1 MRAKGW
7 RNVFSFTFMQ
17 YIKTKSFIVSNIIIC
32 VIVAAICVLTNV
44 LPAAMSDSDSSDVG
58 DENAPG
64 TEVSDFFKTGEVS
77 LFDESKILAEDDKSA
92 LSEIFKDRFAEPQ
105 SSLDDVVEELKT
117 TEAMKVAVQIT
128 TRTDKDGKVTGYDVR
143 SYYSSAAKSSVDT
156 LNSVVE
162 ELINR
167 RILLNAG
174 VSPEKYEDTRVS
186 VITSKTEA
194 GGKNL
199 NSIQGLV
206 NYALPMLVSIVL
218 FMFIFTYGSVVA
230 QSIAT
235 EKTSRVMELLLT
247 SVRPLAVVIGK
258 VLAMG
263 LVSFLQFFLMVGVGA
278 ASFALSSPFGWM
290 SKAAELLKNP
300 EIQDALS
307 QMGQSGGTIGAVAGV
322 SSSDIEIAQTMNEF
336 TKVFTP
342 FNIIMIIVIFI
353 LGFLFFSLIAALI
366 GASVSRME
374 DLQAAMSPYSI
385 IGVLGMY
392 LAYFPVIFN
401 AEALQA
407 GDGSISP
414 VQLFSYYC
422 PISSPF
428 ALPGAAMVGTISPTN
443 VLISVLVL
451 AAFVVLIAIVVSK
464 VYEAIILHNGNR
476 IKFGDIIKMAVRK

>member
-7 RNVFSFTFMQ
+7 RSIFSFTFLQ

-32 VIVAAICVLTNV
+32 VIIAAICVLTNV
-44 LPAAMSDSDSSDVG
+44 LPVAMSDSDSSDVG
-58 DENAPG
+58 DENIPG
-64 TEVSDFFKTGEVS
+64 TEVSDFFTDGSVS
-77 LFDESKILAEDDKSA
+77 LFDEVKILADDDKNT
-92 LSEIFKDRFAEPQ
+92 LSELFKDRFAEPQ
-105 SSLDDVVEELKT
+105 GSLEDAVEELKT
-117 TEAMKVAVQIT
+117 AEEMKIAVQIT
-128 TRTDKDGKVTGYDVR
+128 ARTDKDGKTTGYEVR
-143 SYYSSAAKSSVDT
+143 SYYSSAAKGSVDEF
-156 LNSVVE
+156 NGIVE

-174 VSPEKYEDTRVS
+174 VSPEKYAETQLS
-186 VITSKTEA
+186 VITTKTEA

-206 NYALPMLVSIVL
+206 NYVLPMLVSIVL
-218 FMFIFTYGSVVA
+218 FLFIFSYGQIVA

-263 LVSFLQFFLMVGVGA
+263 LVSFLQFFLMIGVGA
-278 ASFALSSPFGWM
+278 ASFAVSSPFGWM
-290 SKAAELLKNP
+290 SKAAELLKSP

-307 QMGQSGGTIGAVAGV
+307 QMGQSGGMAG
-322 SSSDIEIAQTMNEF
+322 SIAGISSDDLEIAQTMNEF

-342 FNIIMIIVIFI
+342 FNIATIIVIFI

-392 LAYFPVIFN
+392 LAYFPIIFN
-401 AEALQA
+401 ADALA
-407 GDGSISP
+407 SGDGSVNP

-422 PISSPF
+422 PVSSPF
-428 ALPGAAMVGTISPTN
+428 ALPGAVMVGTISPIN
-443 VLISVLVL
+443 ILISVLVL

-476 IKFGDIIKMAVRK
+476 IKFGDILKMAVRK

>member
-7 RNVFSFTFMQ
+7 RSVFSFTFLQ

-32 VIVAAICVLTNV
+32 VVIAAICVLTNV
-44 LPAAMSDSDSSDVG
+44 LPVTMNSGSDADSESK
-58 DENAPG
+58 PG
-64 TEVSDFFKTGEVS
+64 TEVSDFFNTGSVS
-77 LFDESKILAEDDKSA
+77 LFDETKILAEDDKNT
-92 LSEIFKDRFAEPQ
+92 LSELFKDNFAEPQ
-105 SSLDDVVEELKT
+105 GSFEDTVEELKT
-117 TEAMKVAVQIT
+117 AEKMKIAVRIT
-128 TRTDKDGKVTGYDVR
+128 ARTDKDGKTTGYEVR
-143 SYYSSAAKSSVDT
+143 SYYSSAAKGSVDEF
-156 LNSVVE
+156 NGIVE
-162 ELINR
+162 ALINR

-174 VSPEKYEDTRVS
+174 VSPEKYAETQLS
-186 VITSKTEA
+186 VTTAKTEA

-218 FMFIFTYGSVVA
+218 FMFIYAYGSIVA

-263 LVSFLQFFLMVGVGA
+263 LVSFLQFFLMIGVGA
-278 ASFALSSPFGWM
+278 ASFAISSPFGWM

-300 EIQDALS
+300 DIQDALS

-342 FNIIMIIVIFI
+342 FNIATIIVIFI

-392 LAYFPVIFN
+392 LAYFPIIFN
-401 AEALQA
+401 ADALAA
-407 GDGSISP
+407 GDGSINP

-428 ALPGAAMVGTISPTN
+428 ALPGAVMVGTISPMN
-443 VLISVLVL
+443 ILISVLVL
-451 AAFVVLIAIVVSK
+451 VAFVVLIAIVVSK